1 MKTKYDLE
9 LKTDYSVDQALLDN
23 NFKIVVLDFFSNFNV
38 FQINH
43 KLLFFGWNKRN
54 LINVRIFIIDSSK
67 LREFNLIHEIKNS
80 PTLIFFFNNRKIYID
95 SGSGDTNKIV
105 KFSSTF
111 KKFKNL
117 CSLLIKN
124 CEKGKNYLKT

>member
-1 MKTKYDLE
+1 MKNNYDLE

-23 NFKIVVLDFFSNFNV
+23 NFKIVVLDFFSNFNI

-43 KLLFFGWNKRN
+43 KLLFFGRNKRN
-54 LINVRIFIIDSSK
+54 LINVRIFIIDSNK

-105 KFSSTF
+105 KFSSAF

-117 CSLLIKN
+117 CSFLLKN

>member
-1 MKTKYDLE
+1 MKPKNDLE

-23 NFKIVVLDFFSNFNV
+23 NFKIVILDFFSNFNV

-43 KLLFFGWNKRN
+43 KLFFLGGNKKN
-54 LINVRIFIIDSSK
+54 LINVRIFIIDSNK

-105 KFSSTF
+105 KFSPAF

-117 CSLLIKN
+117 CNLLIKN
-124 CEKGKNYLKT
+124 CGKGKNYLKT